1 MPTARKLLAGLAL
14 AMMAVSC
21 SDDKS
26 PTAPAAPD
34 NQAPSAPT
42 APKPQSKALLTN
54 RAASGALFN
63 VDASGNPTT
72 PTGATLDGFVTVTH
86 MAVSPQGQLLVS
98 GTFTYTNAGASV
110 VQTFTDV
117 PATLKRGIGGG
128 PTQPTCTILDLDIGA
143 IHLDLLG
150 LVVDLAPIHLDI
162 TAVSGSGN
170 LLGNLLCALAGLL
183 NGPNLGGLLGAIQD
197 LLDQINAILAG
208 L

>member
-42 APKPQSKALLTN
+42 APKTQSKALLTN
-54 RAASGALFN
+54 RAASGPLL
-63 VDASGNPTT
+63 DGTT
-72 PTGATLDGFVTVTH
+72 QVGTLSGFVTITH
-86 MAVSPQGQLLVS
+86 MAVDRTTGGLLVS
-98 GTFTYTNAGASV
+98 GTFTYVNAGVSV
-110 VQTFTDV
+110 VQPFTDV
-117 PATLKRGIGGG
+117 PATLTKAGA
-128 PTQPTCTILDLDIGA
+128 PTQPTCSILDLDIGA

-150 LVVDLAPIHLDI
+150 LVVDLSPIHLDI
-162 TAVSGSGN
+162 TAVQGAGN
-170 LLGNLLCALAGLL
+170 LLGNLLCAVANLL
-183 NGPNLGGLLGAIQD
+183 NGGGPLSGLLASLQT
-197 LLDQINAILAG
+197 LLNQINAILAG